1 VITCGMCGEPIE
13 VHGDFDRRLVSV
25 VHTPRQLDRARRR
38 VNDAARIAL
47 ALAFLKLWSE
57 HR

>member
-1 VITCGMCGEPIE
+1 MCGEPIE